1 MLGSKHSK
9 GMTLIELMITIAILA
24 VVAAIATPSLSNF
37 INSNRLTGVANNL
50 NATLISAR
58 SEAVKLKTDV
68 TVAPVS
74 GSWSN
79 GWTVS
84 YVDGGATVELL
95 NQGKLSKSLSLGSSS
110 STGSVV
116 FDLTGYSKSSHWGT
130 SGVVFCDKNN
140 NGRKVDVSASGSSKV
155 EKVECS

>member
-95 NQGKLSKSLSLGSSS
+95 NQGKNNLHAPWLGI
-110 STGSVV
+110 TGFITIGITLTLLV
-116 FDLTGYSKSSHWGT
+116 FIGEAFRDA
-130 SGVVFCDKNN
+130 FDP
-140 NGRKVDVSASGSSKV
+140 RKINL
-155 EKVECS
+155 